1 MLNSTRKKEWKQ
13 KNIVTKMEF
22 KLMKNAIYGKT
33 MEKLKNRID
42 VKLVRNKND
51 YLRWTSKPSYMSQ
64 KCFTIIWL
72 QFVKAKLHQCSTNL
86 DTLGCVF

>member
-1 MLNSTRKKEWKQ
+1 
-13 KNIVTKMEF
+13 
-22 KLMKNAIYGKT
+22 MKNAIYGKT

-64 KCFTIIWL
+64 KCFTIEWNINVRIPLWL
-72 QFVKAKLHQCSTNL
+72 H
-86 DTLGCVF
+86 

>member
-1 MLNSTRKKEWKQ
+1 
-13 KNIVTKMEF
+13 
-22 KLMKNAIYGKT
+22 MKNAIYGKT

-86 DTLGCVF
+86 DTLGYVF